1 MLMTSNKGGISM
13 EFDKPPIARSLSR
26 MERRRREQARPHHY
40 RIRWGRT
47 ARAAG
52 WLLVVVGALMMIRIP
67 FFYLRSWW
75 VGSHL
80 ANTALSSTS
89 KRANGGQHF
98 TAWPTSVQSVLEIP
112 KLGLAAPVLEG
123 TLDPQLN
130 VAVGHLPSSVSPGE
144 AGTSI
149 LAAHNATWFRH
160 INRLK
165 PGNLITVVERHHTLT
180 FQVTRSAVVHVGT
193 PVYNSTNPSIVLEA
207 CYPLNV
213 LYLTPYRYLVW
224 ANLVSSKRMTQG
236 QPVVPPNT
244 QYTPVG
250 IPSAV
255 AAQGLTLATNPMPMG
270 TLTIDGRPSPA
281 WRQSNAPLNAADATT
296 TLYFAMLHIA
306 EANNPTWWQ
315 EIAPNIPFSTIE
327 PLISGQISRYLRA
340 SNEYETATSRG
351 VTETDLQAEI
361 QVNSPSGSSDY
372 LVTMRTRVSGNHVSL
387 ASLTLQTIN

>member
-1 MLMTSNKGGISM
+1 MD
-13 EFDKPPIARSLSR
+13 FDKTPDARSLSR
-26 MERRRREQARPHHY
+26 LARRRRRQTLLHHY
-40 RIRWGRT
+40 RIRWSQT

-52 WLLVVVGALMMIRIP
+52 WLLLVIGTVMVMRIP
-67 FFYLRSWW
+67 YFYLRSWW
-75 VGSHL
+75 IGSHL
-80 ANTALSSTS
+80 AGSALTAAT
-89 KRANGGQHF
+89 KRGNGRPPA
-98 TAWPTSVQSVLEIP
+98 TAWPTSVQSVIEIP
-112 KLGLAAPVLEG
+112 KLDLTAPVLEG

-130 VAVGHLPSSVSPGE
+130 VAVGHLPGSVSPGVV
-144 AGTSI
+144 GTSV

-160 INRLK
+160 INQLK
-165 PGNLITVVERHHTLT
+165 PGNLITVVERHETLT

-224 ANLVSSKRMTQG
+224 ANLVSRKSTTQG

-250 IPSAV
+250 IPSPV

-270 TLTIDGRPSPA
+270 TLTIQGTPSPE

-315 EIAPNIPFSTIE
+315 ELAPNVPFSSVG
-327 PLISGQISRYLRA
+327 PLISGQISRYLRS
-340 SNEYETATSRG
+340 SNEFETATNHG
-351 VTETDLQAEI
+351 VAKTELQAEV
-361 QVNSPSGSSDY
+361 QVSSPSGISDY
-372 LVTMRTRVSGNHVSL
+372 IVTIGTHVSGNRMSL
-387 ASLTLQTIN
+387 SSITLQATN